1 MVWCAAMLAW
11 ACAAPIHAGQSDFG
25 FGTSFTYN
33 SNIARLR
40 TDPKAEW
47 TQALITGLSYQ
58 ENTID
63 VTTRVLA
70 QVERRHYYRHTF
82 SDETSGIFDGS
93 MVWNVL
99 PRRLAWT
106 VEDVLREIQVDIT
119 APNTPSNLT
128 KANALNSG
136 PDFTLPLS
144 STNKAVIGAR
154 YGRID
159 IKDSILDTER
169 YTGYVRALH
178 MSSPQ
183 TTLSLN
189 YEAARVY
196 FEPGAQTFEK
206 VSREDWFGRFDNSS
220 GLNTT
225 TIDLGTSRVTPY
237 GSPAN
242 CLVSSVT
249 PAPPPCNAPRSQGTR
264 LARVALSQALS
275 AQSNLRVSLS
285 DQISDTYTDLMA
297 NLAGSA
303 LPTDARIPA
312 SSTPSAG
319 ASFVS
324 VDTYRSKLGSLA
336 YVNNSGHFVYTLK
349 AYERRVDFTL
359 GEDFNER
366 TAGLAWTWMYSGAMS
381 FNASA
386 GYVKRAFDGLDRQDT
401 GRVFG
406 AGMFF
411 RLNRNVTITMQ
422 GDRTEQH
429 STIDSN
435 SFVDNRV
442 MLLLGYSTG
451 PLYQPLSRR

>member
-1 MVWCAAMLAW
+1 MLGW

-25 FGTSFTYN
+25 FGTSLTHN
-33 SNIARLR
+33 SNIARTQ
-40 TDPKAEW
+40 TDPKEEW
-47 TQALITGLSYQ
+47 TQALIAGLAYQ
-58 ENTID
+58 ENTLD

-70 QVERRHYYRHTF
+70 QVERRHYYRHRF

-106 VEDVLREIQVDIT
+106 VEDVFREIQVDIT

-169 YTGYVRALH
+169 YTGYVRAVH

-206 VSREDWFGRFDNSS
+206 INREDWFGRFDNNSP
-220 GLNTT
+220 LNST

-237 GSPAN
+237 GSPRN

-249 PAPPPCNAPRSQGTR
+249 PAPPPCSAPLSQGTR
-264 LARVALSQALS
+264 LARLTLSQALS
-275 AQSNLRVSLS
+275 AQSRLRVSLS

-297 NLAGSA
+297 NLAGST
-303 LPTDARIPA
+303 LPTDARLPA

-319 ASFVS
+319 ASFAS
-324 VDTYRSKLGSLA
+324 SDTYRSKLGSLA
-336 YVNNSGHFVYTLK
+336 YVNTSGHFVYTLQ

-359 GEDFNER
+359 GQDFNER
-366 TAGLAWTWMYSGAMS
+366 TAGLAWTWLYSGAMS

-386 GYVKRAFDGLDRQDT
+386 AYVKRAFDGLDRQDT

-406 AGMFF
+406 AGVFF
-411 RLNRNVTITMQ
+411 RLNRNVSITMQ
-422 GDRTEQH
+422 GDHTEQQ
-429 STIDSN
+429 STIDAR

-442 MLLLGYSTG
+442 MLLLSYSTG
-451 PLYQPLSRR
+451 PVYQVMSRR